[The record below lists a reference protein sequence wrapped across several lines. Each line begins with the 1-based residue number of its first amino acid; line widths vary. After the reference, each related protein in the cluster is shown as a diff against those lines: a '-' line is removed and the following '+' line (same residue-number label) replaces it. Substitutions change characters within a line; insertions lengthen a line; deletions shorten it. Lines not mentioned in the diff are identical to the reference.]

1 MTGSTAGTSDTTPI
15 IELEEVSV
23 VLGGRTILDRV
34 SVRVC
39 ERRLG
44 VIGANGSGKST
55 LARVFGGLTEPTTGT
70 VRVVGVDPVRDGR
83 SARSRIGFTFADPD
97 AQIVM
102 PTVRE
107 DVDFSLRRAGLERAE
122 RARRVEAALE
132 RFGLTALG
140 DAPAH
145 RLSSGEKQLLA
156 LASSLVRRPRLLICD
171 EPTTLLDLRNS
182 REMAA
187 VLRALTEPEEMPASA
202 PPLATAGRPSAPP
215 PALVIVS
222 HDLHLVGQCDRV
234 IRLDDGVLTDD
245 GPALEVIDRYRHD
258 MAALL

>member
-1 MTGSTAGTSDTTPI
+1 MTPPPLPPEDDPPLI
-15 IELEEVSV
+15 RLEAVSV
-23 VLGGRTILDRV
+23 VLGGRTILDRISLTV
-34 SVRVC
+34 T

-55 LARVFGGLTEPTTGT
+55 LARVIGGLTTPTEG
-70 VRVVGVDPVRDGR
+70 RVDVAGVDPARDGR
-83 SARSRIGFTFADPD
+83 SARARIGFTFSDPD

-107 DVDFSLRRAGLERAE
+107 DVEFSLRRSGLDRAE
-122 RARRVEAALE
+122 RDRRVEAVLE
-132 RFGLTALG
+132 QFGLSALR

-171 EPTTLLDLRNS
+171 EPTTLLDLRNA
-182 REMAA
+182 REMGA
-187 VLRALTEPEEMPASA
+187 VLHGLEEQ
-202 PPLATAGRPSAPP
+202 
-215 PALVIVS
+215 LVILS
-222 HDLHLVGQCDRV
+222 HDLELVGSCDRV

-245 GPALEVIDRYRHD
+245 GPPGRVIDRYRHD
-258 MAALL
+258 MGSLRWQR